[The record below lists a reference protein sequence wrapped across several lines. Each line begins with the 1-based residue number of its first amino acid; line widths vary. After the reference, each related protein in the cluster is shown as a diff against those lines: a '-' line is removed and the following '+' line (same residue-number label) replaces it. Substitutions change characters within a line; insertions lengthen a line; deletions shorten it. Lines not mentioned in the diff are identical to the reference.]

1 MMCFENS
8 APWRPSSPARRKDS
22 AKASSM
28 TPFVLE
34 LRGTISTW
42 NWNSKPKYGSKPS
55 KPCTSVVQIIAG
67 IAGIAGSSGCSSSFQ
82 NCIYTYM
89 SWKDVC
95 FVTHRTLNFGKD
107 LPACPQSSQLRD
119 LWKKSVAQPKTT
131 IVVWLCLK
139 MGGNRTIVACS
150 GETWWLTNDS
160 AHVQTNSGVDY
171 CKGSS

>member
-1 MMCFENS
+1 MLRKLRSLETKLPCPQEGFGKGLLDDS
-8 APWRPSSPARRKDS
+8 LCPGVRVRVRR
-22 AKASSM
+22 A
-28 TPFVLE
+28 LE
-34 LRGTISTW
+34 LWGTITTW

-107 LPACPQSSQLRD
+107 LPTCPQSFQLRD
-119 LWKKSVAQPKTT
+119 LWKKFVAPAKNSHCCM
-131 IVVWLCLK
+131 VVTKNSLDWFK
-139 MGGNRTIVACS
+139 GRFTGN
-150 GETWWLTNDS
+150 
-160 AHVQTNSGVDY
+160 HVFYHQI
-171 CKGSS
+171 